1 MRTRYTALLLF
12 ASLLSAAGCGEPT
25 SQAQTGTPRHR
36 AWQLTG
42 DGVLAGNA
50 AVPIPG
56 WIRAEDA
63 YACAPE
69 LAVGP
74 KGEAVITSNVVPT
87 LWRVDPETL
96 AVTEHPLT
104 LDEDSGR
111 DVGFSGLVY
120 SSQHAAYFAVSHAHG
135 TLWRIDTQLKRGQK
149 IPLSQPVSSA
159 CGLAI
164 RAHAV
169 QPKSIRLAG
178 LCAYSQRSQ
187 WRIDL
192 APDQRSAYVMPITTS
207 SMEESTCAIS

>member
-1 MRTRYTALLLF
+1 MLVG
-12 ASLLSAAGCGEPT
+12 GCGQPA
-25 SQAQTGTPRHR
+25 SQAQFDTPRHR

-42 DGVLAGNA
+42 DGVLAGNT

-63 YACAPE
+63 YACSPE

-74 KGEAVITSNVVPT
+74 KGEAIVTSNVVPT
-87 LWRVDPETL
+87 LWRIDPETL

-104 LDEDSGR
+104 LDEDTGR

-164 RAHAV
+164 RARIV
-169 QPKSIRLAG
+169 PQKTIRLAS
-178 LCAYSQRSQ
+178 LCAFSQGSR

-192 APDQRSAYVMPITTS
+192 APDQRSAYVMPITTY
-207 SMEESTCAIS
+207 SMEDSTCATS

>member
-1 MRTRYTALLLF
+1 MRTGYTVL
-12 ASLLSAAGCGEPT
+12 LLSASILSVAGCGQPA
-25 SQAQTGTPRHR
+25 SHVQSDPSRQR

-56 WIRAEDA
+56 WIRAEEP
-63 YACAPE
+63 YACPPE
-69 LAVGP
+69 FAVGP

-104 LDEDSGR
+104 LDADADR

-120 SSQHAAYFAVSHAHG
+120 SPQHAAYFAFSRAHG

-149 IPLSQPVSSA
+149 IPLSQPVSNA

-164 RAHAV
+164 RSRVV
-169 QPKSIRLAG
+169 QQKTIRLAG
-178 LCAYSQRSQ
+178 LCAISQGSG

-207 SMEESTCAIS
+207 SMEYSTCAIS